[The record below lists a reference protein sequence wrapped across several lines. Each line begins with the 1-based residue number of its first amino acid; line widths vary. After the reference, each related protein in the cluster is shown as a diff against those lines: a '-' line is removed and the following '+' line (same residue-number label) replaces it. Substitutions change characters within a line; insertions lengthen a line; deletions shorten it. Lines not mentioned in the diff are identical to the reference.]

1 MQGGKPRRFDVVI
14 SGASLA
20 GLSLALALSHAFRGE
35 IRVAIIDRTARP
47 GPAAVDVRAFALSAA
62 SKQMLDVLG
71 VWQRVA
77 EHAQPVAGID
87 ITDSGLDAGIRPVL
101 LSYENKIGAQP
112 ASFIVPSAVLSRE
125 LAALMAADKSAT
137 FVAPAEAASF
147 QSSVAGVDVALADGQ
162 TLGALLLVA
171 AEGRKSPLRDAAG
184 IKLVGWS
191 FEQTGIVATVA
202 HERPHIGRAVQHFL
216 PGGPFAI
223 LPL

>member
-14 SGASLA
+14 SGASFA
-20 GLSLALALSHAFRGE
+20 GLSLARALSHAFRGE
-35 IRVAIIDRTARP
+35 IRVAIIDRTARS

-101 LSYENKIGAQP
+101 LSYENKIGEQP

-125 LAALMAADKSAT
+125 LAALVAADKSVT
-137 FVAPAEAASF
+137 FIAPAEAAGFESG
-147 QSSVAGVDVALADGQ
+147 VAGVEVALADGQ
-162 TLGALLLVA
+162 HTRRVAPRRRRRPQVA
-171 AEGRKSPLRDAAG
+171 AS
-184 IKLVGWS
+184 
-191 FEQTGIVATVA
+191 
-202 HERPHIGRAVQHFL
+202 
-216 PGGPFAI
+216 
-223 LPL
+223 